1 MKNLKRNSP
10 TNPSGAHSATFE
22 SRPMSGLP
30 SERARPTTKSVTP
43 KSRNHVRHTP
53 TLAEHYFPRRDE
65 GGLLR
70 NESTAAASYYEREPK
85 IWGKNKKRAT

>member
-30 SERARPTTKSVTP
+30 SERASQVCYTKITKS
-43 KSRNHVRHTP
+43 R
-53 TLAEHYFPRRDE
+53 
-65 GGLLR
+65 
-70 NESTAAASYYEREPK
+70 
-85 IWGKNKKRAT
+85 